1 MALITTTKTIDG
13 VEYAYN
19 YSDAGYMIEQ
29 DGTGIRYDEALDPV
43 DSGRTYTET
52 DEKIEGANPESIY
65 TELGKILFGEEAED
79 E

>member
-29 DGTGIRYDEALDPV
+29 MGTGIHYVEAIDPIN
-43 DSGRTYTET
+43 SGRTYTET
-52 DEKIEGANPESIY
+52 DQPIDPDADPDEVY
-65 TELGKILFGEEAED
+65 TELGKILFGEEE
-79 E
+79 